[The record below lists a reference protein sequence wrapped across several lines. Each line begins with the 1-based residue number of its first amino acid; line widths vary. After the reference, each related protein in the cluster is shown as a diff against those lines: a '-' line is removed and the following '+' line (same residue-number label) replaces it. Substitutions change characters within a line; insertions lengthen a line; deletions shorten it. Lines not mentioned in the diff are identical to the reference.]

1 MMTQEQKLEEKA
13 KKMELKHKK
22 KLLKIEYQ
30 IKLKES
36 GTALLWIWEFSKK
49 LVVICSAIYIIS
61 FVYSCWVMVK
71 FCDLSYLGTFISESS
86 DILKTCVFGYFVKAG
101 VENAVKIFTSKF
113 FKTSTDEEDET
124 LSESEGRG

>member
-1 MMTQEQKLEEKA
+1 MTQEQKLEEKA
-13 KKMELKHKK
+13 KKMELRHKN
-22 KLLKIEYQ
+22 KLLTIEYPM
-30 IKLKES
+30 KLKES

-61 FVYSCWVMVK
+61 FVYSCWVMVR

-113 FKTSTDEEDET
+113 FKTTSDEGDGV
-124 LSESEGRG
+124 SCDSEGQG